1 MTALG
6 GHINHLY
13 EDLDLRFRDLKT
25 IFKILGHADIDTF
38 EKVDGQNLF
47 VGWNFTEDKLIVA
60 RNKGN
65 VKDGGLD
72 HYGLSLKFGD
82 RPEVEA
88 LFLEAYETLS
98 KAINLL
104 DYNSKV
110 QIFGSMGNIWFPI
123 EIINPDLPNT
133 IHYDSKFIIFHEY
146 SPMLFG
152 IDGEQISNALPRN
165 LECLEKLIPTINK
178 IEGWEIIKSKKFPL
192 IPIDE
197 SIPGAACSKL
207 DELIRSYNIT
217 ENSTIRTY
225 LSTLLAIDMK
235 KFIAVPEH
243 IRMSV
248 SKSLVK
254 MPGALPIKDLIELG
268 DVSTKKAIKE
278 MIEQEKK
285 IIPKLISPIESI
297 VNKFSCSFLS
307 TIKSEYIQDIE
318 YESMRIN
325 KEYERCSSIIQK
337 EENKKHLDLL
347 NLMDSKIGNGNKK
360 ITLEGLVFKYTNNK
374 IYKITGAFAQM
385 NQVIAAV
392 RYSDQVRTNNK
403 TNVPLSLF
411 MIAG

>member
-1 MTALG
+1 
-6 GHINHLY
+6 
-13 EDLDLRFRDLKT
+13 
-25 IFKILGHADIDTF
+25 
-38 EKVDGQNLF
+38 
-47 VGWNFTEDKLIVA
+47 
-60 RNKGN
+60 
-65 VKDGGLD
+65 
-72 HYGLSLKFGD
+72 
-82 RPEVEA
+82 
-88 LFLEAYETLS
+88 
-98 KAINLL
+98 
-104 DYNSKV
+104 
-110 QIFGSMGNIWFPI
+110 
-123 EIINPDLPNT
+123 
-133 IHYDSKFIIFHEY
+133 
-146 SPMLFG
+146 
-152 IDGEQISNALPRN
+152 
-165 LECLEKLIPTINK
+165 
-178 IEGWEIIKSKKFPL
+178 
-192 IPIDE
+192 
-197 SIPGAACSKL
+197 
-207 DELIRSYNIT
+207 
-217 ENSTIRTY
+217 
-225 LSTLLAIDMK
+225 MK